1 MSRTQSQPL
10 HARSAYRLRQRQVTD
25 LADIWE
31 GTTRHAPPTFILQQA
46 LALTDFR
53 EVRNALLITMK
64 KYCQLDGNLD
74 TSRLIGYFRG
84 VIQHSA
90 EKRSNREQAGHESCT
105 IRIV

>member
-1 MSRTQSQPL
+1 MSTTQSQPL
-10 HARSAYRLRQRQVTD
+10 DAKSAYRLRQGQVTD

-31 GTTRHAPPTFILQQA
+31 GTTRHAPPTFIFQQA

-74 TSRLIGYFRG
+74 TNRLIGYFRG

-90 EKRSNREQAGHESCT
+90 EKRSEREQAGHGSRA
-105 IRIV
+105 I